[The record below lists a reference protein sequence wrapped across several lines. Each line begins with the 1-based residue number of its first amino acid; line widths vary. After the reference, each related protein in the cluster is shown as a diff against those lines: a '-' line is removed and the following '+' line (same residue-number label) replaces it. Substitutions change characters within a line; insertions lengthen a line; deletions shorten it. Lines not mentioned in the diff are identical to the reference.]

1 MFMMSVIT
9 PPIVTRGIFRGLW
22 GWLRP
27 LTVGGAFTLLMA
39 HAIISVCSTWWP
51 LFIFQGVVT
60 GLAMGIVFHSAM
72 AALTL
77 FFSTRLGAATCIC
90 MAGASVGK
98 LISFF
103 FPSFVASQVYTHSRD
118 AGGILYTLLL
128 GHLFPKLGFS
138 WTMRGKQDRCPPFF
152 H

>member
-103 FPSFVASQVYTHSRD
+103 FSLFCCQSSIYSQQRRRRNPLHAPPRTPVPEAR
-118 AGGILYTLLL
+118 
-128 GHLFPKLGFS
+128 LFLDHA
-138 WTMRGKQDRCPPFF
+138 R
-152 H
+152 